1 MPELPR
7 VTGADACRAFAKF
20 GFVLDRIKS
29 SHHILRKP
37 GHTNVLS
44 VPIHGRQTLKKGT
57 LRTLIRD
64 AGISVEDFV
73 EALKR

>member
-1 MPELPR
+1 MAELPT
-7 VTGADACRAFAKF
+7 VTGAEACKAFAKF

-37 GHTNVLS
+37 GFPNVLS
-44 VPIHGRQTLKKGT
+44 IPIHANKALKKGT

-64 AGISVEDFV
+64 AGISVEQFL